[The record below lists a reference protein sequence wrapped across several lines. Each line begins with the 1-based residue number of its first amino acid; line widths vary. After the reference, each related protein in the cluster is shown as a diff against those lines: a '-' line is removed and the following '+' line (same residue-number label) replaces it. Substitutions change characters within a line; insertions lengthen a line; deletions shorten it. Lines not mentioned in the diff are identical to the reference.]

1 MKKFKSV
8 LLIALVLV
16 VLTSC
21 ASSMG
26 VTRLDESYNEDLS
39 GYWNDTDIRLVSETL
54 VNQCLSSPWILDYL
68 MENSNV
74 KPTVIVG
81 NIQNRSS
88 EHMDTTIISKK
99 FEMALVNSGKV
110 NTVAD
115 FEFKDDLRAEKL
127 DQQYNASV
135 ETAAE
140 LGEEIGADFILQG
153 SVKFNLDQV
162 SNTAIRTYYV
172 DMELINIE
180 TAQKVWLG
188 QETVKKKVQKNYYRF

>member
-1 MKKFKSV
+1 MKKIK
-8 LLIALVLV
+8 LISLMILSAILI
-16 VLTSC
+16 TSC
-21 ASSMG
+21 ATSG
-26 VTRLDESYNEDLS
+26 VDRLDENYNEDLS
-39 GYWNDTDIRLVSETL
+39 GYWNDTDIRIVSESL
-54 VNQCLSSPWILDYL
+54 VNECLSAPWILDYL
-68 MENSNV
+68 MNSGNM

-81 NIQNRSS
+81 QIQNRSS

-115 FEFKDDLRAEKL
+115 FYFRDDVREEKL
-127 DQQYNASV
+127 DQQYNASS
-135 ETAAE
+135 ETAAQ
-140 LGEEIGADFILQG
+140 LGEETGADFMLQG

-180 TAQKVWLG
+180 TGQKVWLG
-188 QETVKKKVQKNYYRF
+188 QDTVKKKVQKSSYRF

>member
-1 MKKFKSV
+1 MKRIKSV
-8 LLIALVLV
+8 LILMICAVI
-16 VLTSC
+16 LTSC
-21 ASSMG
+21 ATSG
-26 VTRLDESYNEDLS
+26 VSRLDDDYNEDLS
-39 GYWNDTDIRLVSETL
+39 GYWNDTDIRIVSQTLVS
-54 VNQCLSSPWILDYL
+54 QCLSSPWIMDYL
-68 MENSNV
+68 MDNSNM

-81 NIQNRSS
+81 RIQNRSS

-110 NTVAD
+110 ITAAD
-115 FEFKDDLRAEKL
+115 FEFRDDFREEKVS
-127 DQQYNASV
+127 QQYNASS

-140 LGEEIGADFILQG
+140 LGEEIGADFMLQG

-180 TAQKVWLG
+180 TGQKVWLG
-188 QETVKKKVQKNYYRF
+188 QETVKKKVERSSYRF

>member
-1 MKKFKSV
+1 MKKIKLLT
-8 LLIALVLV
+8 LLIVSALILA
-16 VLTSC
+16 SC
-21 ASSMG
+21 ATTG
-26 VTRLDESYNEDLS
+26 VTRLEDGYDEDLS
-39 GYWNDTDIRLVSETL
+39 GYWNDTDIRIVSENL
-54 VNQCLSSPWILDYL
+54 VDECLSAPWILDYL
-68 MENSNV
+68 MESNNV

-81 NIQNRSS
+81 RIQNRSS

-110 NTVAD
+110 KTVAD
-115 FEFKDDLRAEKL
+115 FEFRDDVREEKL
-127 DQQYNASV
+127 DQQYNASS

-140 LGEEIGADFILQG
+140 LGAEIGADFMLQG

-180 TAQKVWLG
+180 TGEKVWLG
-188 QETVKKKVQKNYYRF
+188 QDTVKKKVQKSSYRF

>member
-1 MKKFKSV
+1 MKKIK
-8 LLIALVLV
+8 LISLMILSAIII
-16 VLTSC
+16 TSC
-21 ASSMG
+21 ATSG
-26 VTRLDESYNEDLS
+26 VDRLDENYNEDLS
-39 GYWNDTDIRLVSETL
+39 GYWNDTDIRIVSESL
-54 VNQCLSSPWILDYL
+54 VNECLSAPWILDYL
-68 MENSNV
+68 MNSGNM

-81 NIQNRSS
+81 QIQNRSS

-115 FEFKDDLRAEKL
+115 FYFRDDVREEKL
-127 DQQYNASV
+127 DQQYNASS
-135 ETAAE
+135 ETAAQ
-140 LGEEIGADFILQG
+140 LGEETGADFMLQG

-180 TAQKVWLG
+180 TGQKVWLG
-188 QETVKKKVQKNYYRF
+188 QDTVKKKVQKSSYRF

>member
-1 MKKFKSV
+1 MKKIK
-8 LLIALVLV
+8 LISLMILSAIII
-16 VLTSC
+16 TSC
-21 ASSMG
+21 ATSG
-26 VTRLDESYNEDLS
+26 VDRLDENYNEDLS
-39 GYWNDTDIRLVSETL
+39 GYWNDTDIRIVSESL
-54 VNQCLSSPWILDYL
+54 VNECLSAPWILDYL
-68 MENSNV
+68 MNSGNM

-81 NIQNRSS
+81 QIQNRSS

-115 FEFKDDLRAEKL
+115 FYFRDDVRDEKL
-127 DQQYNASV
+127 DQQYNASS
-135 ETAAE
+135 ETAAQ
-140 LGEEIGADFILQG
+140 LGEETGADFMLQG

-180 TAQKVWLG
+180 SGQKVWLG
-188 QETVKKKVQKNYYRF
+188 QDTVKKKVQKSSYRF

>member
-1 MKKFKSV
+1 MKRIKSIF
-8 LLIALVLV
+8 LILICAVI
-16 VLTSC
+16 LTSC
-21 ASSMG
+21 ATSG
-26 VTRLDESYNEDLS
+26 VSRLDENYNEDLS
-39 GYWNDTDIRLVSETL
+39 GYWNDTDIRMVSETL
-54 VNQCLSSPWILDYL
+54 VSQCLASPWIMDYL
-68 MENSNV
+68 MDNSNM

-81 NIQNRSS
+81 RIQNRSS

-110 NTVAD
+110 NTAAD
-115 FEFKDDLRAEKL
+115 FEFRDDFREEKIS
-127 DQQYNASV
+127 QQYNASV

-140 LGEEIGADFILQG
+140 LGEEIGADFMLQG

-180 TAQKVWLG
+180 SGQKVWLG
-188 QETVKKKVQKNYYRF
+188 QETVKKKVSRSKYSF

>member
-1 MKKFKSV
+1 MKKIK
-8 LLIALVLV
+8 LLIILIVSAL

-21 ASSMG
+21 ATTG
-26 VTRLDESYNEDLS
+26 VSRLDDEYNEDLS
-39 GYWNDTDIRLVSETL
+39 GYWNDTDIRIVSENL
-54 VNQCLSSPWILDYL
+54 VNECLTAPWILDYL
-68 MENSNV
+68 MENDNI

-110 NTVAD
+110 KTVAD
-115 FEFKDDLRAEKL
+115 FEFRDDVREEKL
-127 DQQYNASV
+127 DQQYNASSD
-135 ETAAE
+135 TAAQ
-140 LGEEIGADFILQG
+140 LGAEVGADFMLQG

-162 SNTAIRTYYV
+162 SKTAIRTYYV

-180 TAQKVWLG
+180 TGEKVWLG
-188 QETVKKKVQKNYYRF
+188 QDTVKKKVQRSSYRF